1 MGDERIRSEQ
11 QEDVERRTTRPDE
24 QVRDAIQVTTPGGG
38 GEPVDDEPDE
48 VAQDAGTAYSG
59 GPEEQALHID
69 EHEEG
74 GGRVD
79 RPTSG
84 YVEEYEG
91 EEEYEDDEGFA
102 GR

>member
-1 MGDERIRSEQ
+1 MGDELVRSEQ
-11 QEDVERRTTRPDE
+11 QEEVERRSTRADE
-24 QVRDAIQVTTPGGG
+24 SVRDAIQVTTPGGG

-48 VAQDAGTAYSG
+48 VGQDAGTSYTG

-69 EHEEG
+69 EHEDG

-84 YVEEYEG
+84 YVDDPEG
-91 EEEYEDDEGFA
+91 
-102 GR
+102 

>member
-11 QEDVERRTTRPDE
+11 QEDVERADGGPE
-24 QVRDAIQVTTPGGG
+24 EHARDAIQVTTPGGG

-48 VAQDAGTAYSG
+48 VALDAGTAYSG
-59 GPEEQALHID
+59 GPEEQALHI
-69 EHEEG
+69 EQREAG

-84 YVEEYEG
+84 YVEDRTG
-91 EEEYEDDEGFA
+91 E
-102 GR
+102 